1 MITIVVAT
9 KPFDIFSYFKK
20 MIIYFSFAFCAS
32 PAPERNAD
40 TVLLFLLLFAEV
52 GGLACILMWLNL
64 NVSGLTVFFFF
75 SFPLKSL
82 KYIHPV
88 IHIRGVNGFS
98 KGFSETVSCF
108 VT

>member
-64 NVSGLTVFFFF
+64 NVSGLTVFFFLL
-75 SFPLKSL
+75 STE
-82 KYIHPV
+82 V
-88 IHIRGVNGFS
+88 IEIYSPSHSHQRCKWIF
-98 KGFSETVSCF
+98 
-108 VT
+108 